1 MLFRQPPR
9 EILRAKS
16 QKKRVDALKLITGFS
31 IIFSTMYVCS
41 CFAVTD
47 SEIEG
52 LIGEG
57 VTSVEGITKAC
68 RAGGDCGS
76 CLGQIADMVADR
88 DDGPGLVPAG
98 ALARKSCA
106 A

>member
-1 MLFRQPPR
+1 
-9 EILRAKS
+9 
-16 QKKRVDALKLITGFS
+16 
-31 IIFSTMYVCS
+31 MYVCS

-52 LIGEG
+52 IIDGG
-57 VTSVEGITKAC
+57 AASVDAVTAAC

-76 CLGQIADMVADR
+76 CLGQIADMIDDR
-88 DDGPGLVPAG
+88 SLAPSDLVPVH
-98 ALARKSCA
+98 ALSRKSCA

>member
-1 MLFRQPPR
+1 MVFSATLGPAFGR
-9 EILRAKS
+9 KS
-16 QKKRVDALKLITGFS
+16 QKTRVAALKLITGFS
-31 IIFSTMYVCS
+31 IIFLTMYVCS

-52 LIGEG
+52 LIGQG

-88 DDGPGLVPAG
+88 DDGPGLVPAA